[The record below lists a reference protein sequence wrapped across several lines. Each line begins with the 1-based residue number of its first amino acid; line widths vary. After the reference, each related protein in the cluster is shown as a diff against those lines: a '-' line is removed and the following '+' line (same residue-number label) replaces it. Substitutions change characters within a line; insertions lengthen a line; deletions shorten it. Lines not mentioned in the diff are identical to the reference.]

1 MPDAVG
7 EWTLD
12 RLLGNPEVDHAA
24 AKLLAAR
31 AAAASVD
38 AAFVRPATAAAP
50 PPLDG
55 LAGDFTNPAVGAA
68 TLAADAGGMVLS
80 LTATGA
86 RLALAPWDGD
96 TFTVNL
102 VGEGD
107 FAAVA
112 DNLGPSPLGF
122 VQFMVDASGKRDRF
136 VLTFQSDGQTLAFTR
151 EAAQ

>member
-1 MPDAVG
+1 
-7 EWTLD
+7 
-12 RLLGNPEVDHAA
+12 
-24 AKLLAAR
+24 
-31 AAAASVD
+31 
-38 AAFVRPATAAAP
+38 
-50 PPLDG
+50 
-55 LAGDFTNPAVGAA
+55 
-68 TLAADAGGMVLS
+68 MVLS

-86 RLALAPWDGD
+86 RMALAPWDGD
-96 TFTVNL
+96 TFTVSL